1 LPATIK
7 GEATNARTIQ
17 LTDSI
22 LFLNHEIDC
31 VEEKI
36 LQNNKPEERKGS
48 INIKPP
54 VTLELA
60 AQVVPRFEM
69 MLRKLHPL

>member
-36 LQNNKPEERKGS
+36 LQTNKPEERKGS